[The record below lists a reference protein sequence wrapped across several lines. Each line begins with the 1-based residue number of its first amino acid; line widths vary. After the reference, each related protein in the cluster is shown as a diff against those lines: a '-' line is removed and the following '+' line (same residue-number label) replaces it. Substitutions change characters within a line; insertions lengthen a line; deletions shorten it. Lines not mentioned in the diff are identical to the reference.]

1 MTDELDKQIADFLQ
15 RWTDWTGQEDY
26 DQAKAAIQALIA
38 DQMAEYQAQLLK
50 DYKEDIATAVREAR
64 IDEIKRYRE
73 AMTFAHITPSIYAA
87 ERIPELL
94 SEEQS

>member
-1 MTDELDKQIADFLQ
+1 MTKDTDELDDILDKLLDHDFPLTEGVGEAKQ
-15 RWTDWTGQEDY
+15 
-26 DQAKAAIQALIA
+26 AIQALIA
-38 DQMAEYQAQLLK
+38 
-50 DYKEDIATAVREAR
+50 KECNKAR

-94 SEEQS
+94 SEE

>member
-1 MTDELDKQIADFLQ
+1 MNTDELDQTLNNLIQYSYDYGAGKISPIGNDPPLIKARLAKQ
-15 RWTDWTGQEDY
+15 
-26 DQAKAAIQALIA
+26 AIQALIA
-38 DQMAEYQAQLLK
+38 
-50 DYKEDIATAVREAR
+50 KECNKAR

-94 SEEQS
+94 SEEQK

>member
-1 MTDELDKQIADFLQ
+1 MTDELDRQLNEILNKMQVEEYGIISVPNTIIAI
-15 RWTDWTGQEDY
+15 
-26 DQAKAAIQALIA
+26 KAII
-38 DQMAEYQAQLLK
+38 D
-50 DYKEDIATAVREAR
+50 RECNKAR

-94 SEEQS
+94 SEEQL